1 MNWHRTVVTVW
12 LMAVGMTLV
21 ALGSY
26 HKLGYVDLVAAAAR
40 ATEEGRFD
48 NRDLNRAEAS
58 LFASKDLLAYN
69 QGVRAS
75 AAGRFELAARHFQ
88 ELIGQSHSPTLRAK
102 AYYNLGNLLALEG
115 NAREA
120 VEMYRAALRLDPSDW
135 DAKSNLETLYAQFR
149 VSEGRGTNAAL
160 KQARDPQEF
169 GDENA
174 PGGPGNDKAG
184 I

>member
-1 MNWHRTVVTVW
+1 MNWYRTAITFW
-12 LMAVGMTLV
+12 LLAVGTALLV
-21 ALGSY
+21 LGWY

-48 NRDLNRAEAS
+48 NRDLDRAEQN
-58 LFASKDLLAYN
+58 LFASRDLLAYN

-75 AAGRFELAARHFQ
+75 AAGRLELAARHFQ
-88 ELIGQSHSPTLRAK
+88 EVIGRSRSPTLGAK

-115 NAREA
+115 NPREA

-135 DAKSNLETLYAQFR
+135 DAKSNLETLYAQFG
-149 VSEGRGTNAAL
+149 VSEGEGTNAAL
-160 KQARDPQEF
+160 KQARDLVEF
-169 GDENA
+169 GDENDQ
-174 PGGPGNDKAG
+174 GGPGTDTPG